1 MLSVNVF
8 LFFRSTVLAETFSFL
23 SIIDELRMRKE
34 TKLPKTANRPKN
46 IKILFSVDLYNPMP
60 IAKNTEK

>member
-1 MLSVNVF
+1 MLSVSVF
-8 LFFRSTVLAETFSFL
+8 FFFRSTAFEETFSFL

-34 TKLPKTANRPKN
+34 TKLPNTASAPKN
-46 IKILFSVDLYNPMP
+46 IKILFPVDWYNPMP

>member
-1 MLSVNVF
+1 MLSVSVF
-8 LFFRSTVLAETFSFL
+8 FFLRSTAFAETFSFL

-34 TKLPKTANRPKN
+34 TKLPNTASAPKN
-46 IKILFSVDLYNPMP
+46 IKILFPVDLYNPMP